1 MTVIQIEVS
10 DDLLRDMN
18 EFAKQSGRPIA
29 DVMQEALQQ
38 YRNGLKKPAGKHRLI
53 DIPPGRS
60 LGEILKPWNSRAE
73 MLEDFFDDR
82 D

>member
-1 MTVIQIEVS
+1 
-10 DDLLRDMN
+10 
-18 EFAKQSGRPIA
+18 
-29 DVMQEALQQ
+29 MQEALQQ